1 MIWEIDP
8 RTEHRIY
15 ASGLR
20 NPVGMAW
27 HPDRGTLWVA
37 VNERDELGGDL
48 VPDYMRSVSV
58 LL

>member
-20 NPVGMAW
+20 NPVGMA
-27 HPDRGTLWVA
+27 
-37 VNERDELGGDL
+37 
-48 VPDYMRSVSV
+48 
-58 LL
+58 